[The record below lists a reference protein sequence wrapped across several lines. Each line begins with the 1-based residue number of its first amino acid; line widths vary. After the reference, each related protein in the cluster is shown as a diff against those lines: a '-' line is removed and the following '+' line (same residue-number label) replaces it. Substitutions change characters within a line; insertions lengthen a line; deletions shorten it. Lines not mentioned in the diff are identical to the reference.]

1 MSLNYFIYYLDRLCL
16 NSLKFRVV
24 AVLKAKGTSTVQV
37 LNVAESTKEKVSM
50 FPFKGL
56 SLCLTPTSIYIIGI
70 STAITESVVLY
81 HMGVESAQVNRVVKL
96 VLECGGRVD
105 GLAKVKFRV
114 VRQYTTSESQLSE
127 LKAASF
133 RP

>member
-1 MSLNYFIYYLDRLCL
+1 MSLNYFVYYLYRLCL

-24 AVLKAKGTSTVQV
+24 SVLKAKSASAVQV

-50 FPFKGL
+50 FPFQSL

-70 STAITESVVLY
+70 RTAITESVVLY
-81 HMGVESAQVNRVVKL
+81 HVSVESAQVNRIVKL

-105 GLAKVKFRV
+105 SLAKVKFRV

-127 LKAASF
+127 LKAVSF

>member
-1 MSLNYFIYYLDRLCL
+1 MSLDYFVYYLDSLCL
-16 NSLKFRVV
+16 DSLKFRVV
-24 AVLKAKGTSTVQV
+24 AVLKAKSASAVQV

-56 SLCLTPTSIYIIGI
+56 SLGCTPASIYIIGI

-81 HMGVESAQVNRVVKL
+81 HVGVESAQVNRVVKL

-114 VRQYTTSESQLSE
+114 VYQYTTSESQLSE
-127 LKAASF
+127 LKAVSF